1 MSMDYLRYALDALDI
16 LEESIQLAAEGH
28 AGFYRVAAAQL
39 RLLLCDTTRQHGKII
54 DISLL
59 PRLLPELKLPS
70 VDQHSFIA
78 TKTDEIPLADWLKQK
93 LVMGE
98 STAITIREL
107 IRLVCDQ
114 DGGAH
119 VDYKP
124 QSILRS
130 ELNYQ
135 QLILTIAK
143 VVLISVRTDL
153 KSPRS

>member
-1 MSMDYLRYALDALDI
+1 
-16 LEESIQLAAEGH
+16 
-28 AGFYRVAAAQL
+28 
-39 RLLLCDTTRQHGKII
+39 
-54 DISLL
+54 
-59 PRLLPELKLPS
+59 
-70 VDQHSFIA
+70 
-78 TKTDEIPLADWLKQK
+78 
-93 LVMGE
+93 MGE

-130 ELNYQ
+130 GLNYQ

-143 VVLISVRTDL
+143 VVLISVRTNL